1 MKHRDWKMTQQVLME
16 KDVAIYLLHWHLP
29 EWGWQL
35 GFFFSQSVSGGAV
48 LVLLMRNLSQGCPGT
63 KYKSVL
69 QPFLKTTVKYY
80 EY

>member
-16 KDVAIYLLHWHLP
+16 TDVAIYLLHWHLP
-29 EWGWQL
+29 ELGWQL
-35 GFFFSQSVSGGAV
+35 GSFFSQSVSGGAV
-48 LVLLMRNLSQGCPGT
+48 LVLLMQNLSQECPGT

-69 QPFLKTTVKYY
+69 QLFFKSTVKYY